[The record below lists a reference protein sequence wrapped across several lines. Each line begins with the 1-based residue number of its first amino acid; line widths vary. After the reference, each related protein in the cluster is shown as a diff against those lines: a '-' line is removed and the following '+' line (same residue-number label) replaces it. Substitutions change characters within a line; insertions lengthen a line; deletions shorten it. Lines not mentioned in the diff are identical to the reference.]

1 MQHSRSTN
9 GTHYSVQTV
18 LWMKSLS
25 MEKKVTVSPYCM
37 FICNYASNLILVLT
51 TEVPSQLENKINIAS
66 LMDYL
71 Y

>member
-25 MEKKVTVSPYCM
+25 MEKKSNSVSLLYVH
-37 FICNYASNLILVLT
+37 L
-51 TEVPSQLENKINIAS
+51 QLCQQPDIGF
-66 LMDYL
+66 DY
-71 Y
+71 